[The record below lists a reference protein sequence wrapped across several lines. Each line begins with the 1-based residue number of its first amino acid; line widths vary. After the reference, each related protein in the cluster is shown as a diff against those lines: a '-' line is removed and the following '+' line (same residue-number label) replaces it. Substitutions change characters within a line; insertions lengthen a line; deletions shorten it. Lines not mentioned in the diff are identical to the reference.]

1 MYHVQLHF
9 FTRALAFPQTLSLW
23 QRSPAAPAVA
33 LPVSITNAAQKGK
46 EKRTPFAAWSVVSAQ
61 WIVLG
66 QCQLRVGDWM
76 EQQQTDLGGD
86 SKSRGVFFCCFVFV
100 SPSLAGSVAYFYGYT
115 GLIMCIKY
123 CHIYVCVCVFI
134 YVAQS
139 TDCVVAWNDKT
150 RTLIAPHSH
159 SRSRNRSR
167 SCECPTGDAGWKE
180 RKRKGLD
187 KAKQAYNLLIY
198 A

>member
-123 CHIYVCVCVFI
+123 CHICVCVCFYICCTIHRLCRGMKWQNTYINCSTFTQSESESESELRVSHRRRR
-134 YVAQS
+134 VKRKKAQ
-139 TDCVVAWNDKT
+139 
-150 RTLIAPHSH
+150 
-159 SRSRNRSR
+159 RSRQSQ
-167 SCECPTGDAGWKE
+167 TG
-180 RKRKGLD
+180 L
-187 KAKQAYNLLIY
+187 
-198 A
+198 